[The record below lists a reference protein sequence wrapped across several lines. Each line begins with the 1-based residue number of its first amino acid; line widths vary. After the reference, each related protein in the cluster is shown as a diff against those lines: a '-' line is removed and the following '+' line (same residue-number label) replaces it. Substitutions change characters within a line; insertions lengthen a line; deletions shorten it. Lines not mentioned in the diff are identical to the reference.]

1 MTGELARTE
10 PPTALTDG
18 AAVDLRPQWNLD
30 GKSVVFERH
39 EAGQSRLFQLH
50 LEGWRR
56 GDCEALDFCNREA
69 RHVQGR
75 AAFFA
80 QDVFAY
86 VSDRGGQPA
95 IWHAD
100 LAHREIKPLTQPVQ
114 DEADFGP
121 STSPEARGLFVFF
134 RIVGKH
140 GRPHLFRGE
149 LRSGIQQLT
158 IGSREGDQPW
168 LLPGADRLVFH
179 SRRDGDDGIFV
190 RDVEH
195 GSDATRMSPDDE
207 RTPFVTPFPSPTG
220 RFIVFAS
227 ARSGVSQ
234 LWLIRTD
241 GSGRQQL
248 TSDAEPSCFPAWS
261 PEGERIVFVRG
272 DPNAARPTG
281 RLMVMKIETV

>member
-39 EAGQSRLFQLH
+39 EVGQSRLFQLH

-86 VSDRGGQPA
+86 VSDRAVSRPSGMPTWRIGRSSRSHSRCRTKRTSDSFDGAGGQRPLRVLPDCRQARPA
-95 IWHAD
+95 A
-100 LAHREIKPLTQPVQ
+100 
-114 DEADFGP
+114 
-121 STSPEARGLFVFF
+121 S
-134 RIVGKH
+134 
-140 GRPHLFRGE
+140 FRGE

-207 RTPFVTPFPSPTG
+207 RTPFVTRFRRQPVGSSSSPAPG
-220 RFIVFAS
+220 RAS
-227 ARSGVSQ
+227 ASSG
-234 LWLIRTD
+234 
-241 GSGRQQL
+241 
-248 TSDAEPSCFPAWS
+248 
-261 PEGERIVFVRG
+261 
-272 DPNAARPTG
+272 
-281 RLMVMKIETV
+281 